1 MPKLF
6 ITLFLSCVILNIKGC
21 SPLASVLLLKQTTAI
36 VTLIILRFTQR
47 FTQLP
52 LRGYVWEHIS
62 KRCRKAKRTDNRL
75 IINPFLPVGVT
86 GFEPATT
93 RPPDAYSNRAELH
106 PVVLFNGCKST
117 YLRGI
122 CKIFRRFFAQKK
134 RFLIGFI
141 YKFLLLSGIV
151 DGCNGIRFPLFAL
164 SYF

>member
-1 MPKLF
+1 MLMIDLHLFALNCNESFRIVVDEKEKRAKLCCL
-6 ITLFLSCVILNIKGC
+6 TLSIL
-21 SPLASVLLLKQTTAI
+21 V
-36 VTLIILRFTQR
+36 F
-47 FTQLP
+47 
-52 LRGYVWEHIS
+52 YV
-62 KRCRKAKRTDNRL
+62 KCF
-75 IINPFLPVGVT
+75 IINLLG
-86 GFEPATT
+86 
-93 RPPDAYSNRAELH
+93 PPDAYSNRAELH

>member
-1 MPKLF
+1 MVYTNFDFTP
-6 ITLFLSCVILNIKGC
+6 
-21 SPLASVLLLKQTTAI
+21 LLLPESRNTVKEK
-36 VTLIILRFTQR
+36 VPIIIR
-47 FTQLP
+47 LP
-52 LRGYVWEHIS
+52 ALYS
-62 KRCRKAKRTDNRL
+62 
-75 IINPFLPVGVT
+75 VGVT

>member
-1 MPKLF
+1 MSSLTALF
-6 ITLFLSCVILNIKGC
+6 VIFSLMLFLYNE
-21 SPLASVLLLKQTTAI
+21 
-36 VTLIILRFTQR
+36 
-47 FTQLP
+47 
-52 LRGYVWEHIS
+52 YE
-62 KRCRKAKRTDNRL
+62 RL
-75 IINPFLPVGVT
+75 VGVT

>member
-1 MPKLF
+1 MYHLCTTAIFPAIHHKRK
-6 ITLFLSCVILNIKGC
+6 TLDIRLNIKGF
-21 SPLASVLLLKQTTAI
+21 SS
-36 VTLIILRFTQR
+36 
-47 FTQLP
+47 
-52 LRGYVWEHIS
+52 
-62 KRCRKAKRTDNRL
+62 
-75 IINPFLPVGVT
+75 VGVT

>member
-1 MPKLF
+1 MLGIHFAIMDFPLPGEPIIIKL
-6 ITLFLSCVILNIKGC
+6 C
-21 SPLASVLLLKQTTAI
+21 
-36 VTLIILRFTQR
+36 
-47 FTQLP
+47 
-52 LRGYVWEHIS
+52 
-62 KRCRKAKRTDNRL
+62 
-75 IINPFLPVGVT
+75 
-86 GFEPATT
+86 
-93 RPPDAYSNRAELH
+93 PPDAYSNRAELH

-141 YKFLLLSGIV
+141 YKLLLLSGIV

>member
-1 MPKLF
+1 MYHLCTTATYPAIYHKRKILD
-6 ITLFLSCVILNIKGC
+6 IRLNIKDF
-21 SPLASVLLLKQTTAI
+21 SS
-36 VTLIILRFTQR
+36 
-47 FTQLP
+47 
-52 LRGYVWEHIS
+52 
-62 KRCRKAKRTDNRL
+62 
-75 IINPFLPVGVT
+75 VGVT

>member
-1 MPKLF
+1 MKKE
-6 ITLFLSCVILNIKGC
+6 LSRNLTP
-21 SPLASVLLLKQTTAI
+21 S
-36 VTLIILRFTQR
+36 
-47 FTQLP
+47 
-52 LRGYVWEHIS
+52 
-62 KRCRKAKRTDNRL
+62 
-75 IINPFLPVGVT
+75 FLPVGVT

>member
-1 MPKLF
+1 MYHLCTTAIFPAIHHKRK
-6 ITLFLSCVILNIKGC
+6 TLDIRLNIKGF
-21 SPLASVLLLKQTTAI
+21 SS
-36 VTLIILRFTQR
+36 
-47 FTQLP
+47 
-52 LRGYVWEHIS
+52 
-62 KRCRKAKRTDNRL
+62 
-75 IINPFLPVGVT
+75 VGVT

-141 YKFLLLSGIV
+141 YKLLLLSGIV